1 MAPHSAFRSSREPAN
16 RSCVNRGWRVPVRA
30 LGCIAAAALLISA
43 AGCASKKPANSKV
56 QPSEVKIYATTDLLQ
71 SQYAFVDYVWITSW
85 RSAFTYPSFKSETDG
100 LDAMKRVAS
109 DAGANGLINVICI
122 DTRSNPKPSDKADL
136 NCYGD
141 AIHVN

>member
-1 MAPHSAFRSSREPAN
+1 
-16 RSCVNRGWRVPVRA
+16 VNQGWRVPVRA
-30 LGCIAAAALLISA
+30 LGCIAAAALLIST
-43 AGCASKKPANSKV
+43 AGCASKKPTYSKV
-56 QPSEVKIYATTDLLQ
+56 QPSEVKIYGTTDLLQ

-109 DAGANGLINVICI
+109 DAGANGLINVICV
-122 DTRSNPKPSDKADL
+122 DTRSNPKPSEKVDL